1 MNAPSADTTSAT
13 AQPPRTGDIRPALRP
28 LWIVSVVGL
37 ALAASLH
44 AVAGRPE
51 PGPTRRPPQPP
62 RVIGGAEAD
71 EKTAKASV
79 AEATVESAAL
89 PIFPADRR
97 DAGAKATVATA
108 ATASP
113 EASKQAP
120 TTEKRLFSFQA
131 VDLDLKA
138 ALSLFAKANN
148 LNIVPDREV
157 TGLVTVDLH
166 ELPLQQVMRA
176 MLEAYD
182 YWWVEE
188 EGLIRVRA
196 TQTRQFS
203 INYLR
208 LIRKGTGQTSATL
221 SSGSG
226 ASAGGG
232 GGGGGGAS
240 GGGGGGGA
248 SSGGGGASGGG
259 GGGAS
264 GGGSTSSSVSLT
276 ADNPVDFWT
285 ELKTELGKVLT
296 DAGRTSMAVNM
307 TAGMLMIT
315 DRPGALKR
323 AEMYLKNLER
333 TVVRQVEIE
342 ARLYSVTLNDQFQ
355 FGVDWNQAVKMYGNT
370 MSIGSLPASLNQPIG
385 GTALPGTGTGITP
398 GGGGT
403 TIGNIPNSIKSTG
416 GAGVNDSAANLSFNN
431 ANTAV
436 LVRALQEQ
444 GSVKVISKPRVRT
457 LNNQTALIKVG
468 TEKPYFRQASTLI
481 SNSTGTTQTTGDEV
495 TFVTIGTI
503 LSLTPQVSEEGWIT
517 LDVSPVLSS
526 LIGDVRSPSGT
537 TVAPQ
542 LDIKQVSTIVRVR
555 DGSTVVIGGLI
566 QNEEGKV
573 NRKIPFFG
581 DIPLLGRLFQG
592 QFDSK
597 NRNELV
603 IFITPRVVSGE
614 GETEGATGR

>member
-1 MNAPSADTTSAT
+1 M
-13 AQPPRTGDIRPALRP
+13 
-28 LWIVSVVGL
+28 
-37 ALAASLH
+37 
-44 AVAGRPE
+44 
-51 PGPTRRPPQPP
+51 
-62 RVIGGAEAD
+62 
-71 EKTAKASV
+71 
-79 AEATVESAAL
+79 
-89 PIFPADRR
+89 
-97 DAGAKATVATA
+97 
-108 ATASP
+108 
-113 EASKQAP
+113 
-120 TTEKRLFSFQA
+120 
-131 VDLDLKA
+131 
-138 ALSLFAKANN
+138 
-148 LNIVPDREV
+148 
-157 TGLVTVDLH
+157 
-166 ELPLQQVMRA
+166 
-176 MLEAYD
+176 
-182 YWWVEE
+182 
-188 EGLIRVRA
+188 
-196 TQTRQFS
+196 
-203 INYLR
+203 
-208 LIRKGTGQTSATL
+208 
-221 SSGSG
+221 
-226 ASAGGG
+226 
-232 GGGGGGAS
+232 
-240 GGGGGGGA
+240 
-248 SSGGGGASGGG
+248 
-259 GGGAS
+259 
-264 GGGSTSSSVSLT
+264 
-276 ADNPVDFWT
+276 DFWT

-355 FGVDWNQAVKMYGNT
+355 FGVDWNQAIKMYGNT
-370 MSIGSLPASLNQPIG
+370 MSIGSLPAALNQPIA
-385 GTALPGTGTGITP
+385 GTSLPSTAIPGP
-398 GGGGT
+398 GGS
-403 TIGNIPNSIKSTG
+403 TIGNLPNSIKGTG
-416 GAGVNDSAANLSFNN
+416 GAGVNDSAVNLSFNN

-468 TEKPYFRQASTLI
+468 TEKPYFRRASTTVNNGSAGSI
-481 SNSTGTTQTTGDEV
+481 STQGDEV

-526 LIGDVRSPSGT
+526 LIGDVRSPSGE

-614 GETEGATGR
+614 GETEGAGGR

>member
-1 MNAPSADTTSAT
+1 MNALSGDTTSAN
-13 AQPPRTGDIRPALRP
+13 AVPPRRPDIRSFFRP
-28 LWIVSVVGL
+28 LWVGL

-44 AVAGRPE
+44 ADAGRPD
-51 PGPTRRPPQPP
+51 PAPIKRSAQPP
-62 RVIGGAEAD
+62 RVVGEAD
-71 EKTAKASV
+71 ASEKTAKSSV
-79 AEATVESAAL
+79 AEATAESVAL
-89 PIFPADRR
+89 PVFPADRR
-97 DAGAKATVATA
+97 DTGAKATVVTA

-113 EASKQAP
+113 DASKQAP
-120 TTEKRLFSFQA
+120 AAERRLFSFQA

-138 ALSLFAKANN
+138 ALALFAKANN

-188 EGLIRVRA
+188 DGLIRVRA

-208 LIRKGTGQTSATL
+208 LVRKGTGQTSATL

-226 ASAGGG
+226 ASGGG
-232 GGGGGGAS
+232 GSGGGGGGGGSSGGGGGGAS
-240 GGGGGGGA
+240 GGGGGGA
-248 SSGGGGASGGG
+248 SGG

-355 FGVDWNQAVKMYGNT
+355 FGVDWNQAIKMYGNT
-370 MSIGSLPASLNQPIG
+370 MSIGSLPAALNQPIA
-385 GTALPGTGTGITP
+385 GTSLPSTAIPGP
-398 GGGGT
+398 GGS
-403 TIGNIPNSIKSTG
+403 TIGNLPNSIKGTG
-416 GAGVNDSAANLSFNN
+416 GAGVNDSAVNLSFNN

-468 TEKPYFRQASTLI
+468 TEKPYFRRASTTVNNGSAGSI
-481 SNSTGTTQTTGDEV
+481 STQGDEV

-526 LIGDVRSPSGT
+526 LIGDVRSPSGE

-614 GETEGATGR
+614 GETESAGGR

>member
-1 MNAPSADTTSAT
+1 MNAPCADTTSAIAPT
-13 AQPPRTGDIRPALRP
+13 PRPRDIRPALRP
-28 LWIVSVVGL
+28 SWVASAVGL

-51 PGPTRRPPQPP
+51 PGPTRRLPRPPQPP
-62 RVIGGAEAD
+62 RVIGAAEAD

-79 AEATVESAAL
+79 AEATEESAAL
-89 PIFPADRR
+89 PVFPADRR
-97 DAGAKATVATA
+97 DAGTKATLVAA
-108 ATASP
+108 ATATADP

-120 TTEKRLFSFQA
+120 AGEKRLFSFQA

-138 ALSLFAKANN
+138 ALALFAKANH

-232 GGGGGGAS
+232 GGAS
-240 GGGGGGGA
+240 GGGGGGA
-248 SSGGGGASGGG
+248 SSGGGGASGG

-315 DRPGALKR
+315 DRPGAIKR

-370 MSIGSLPASLNQPIG
+370 LSFGSLPAALNQPIA

-403 TIGNIPNSIKSTG
+403 TIGNLPNSIKSTG
-416 GAGVNDSAANLSFNN
+416 GAGLNDSAANLSFNN

-481 SNSTGTTQTTGDEV
+481 HNGTGTTQTTGDEV

-503 LSLTPQVSEEGWIT
+503 LSLTPQISEEGWIT

-542 LDIKQVSTIVRVR
+542 LDIKQVSTIIRVR

>member
-1 MNAPSADTTSAT
+1 MNAPSAATTSAT
-13 AQPPRTGDIRPALRP
+13 ASPPGPPQSRPAFRP
-28 LWIVSVVGL
+28 RWIASWVGL
-37 ALAASLH
+37 ALVASLP
-44 AVAGRPE
+44 ALAGRPD
-51 PGPTRRPPQPP
+51 PGPSRRQPQPP
-62 RVIGGAEAD
+62 RVIGGAD
-71 EKTAKASV
+71 TNEKTAKASV
-79 AEATVESAAL
+79 AEAVTESAAL
-89 PIFPADRR
+89 PVFPADRR
-97 DAGAKATVATA
+97 DAGAKTTVVA
-108 ATASP
+108 APIASP
-113 EASKQAP
+113 DAP
-120 TTEKRLFSFQA
+120 KPAPATEKRLFSFQA

-138 ALSLFAKANN
+138 ALVLFAKANN

-232 GGGGGGAS
+232 GGGGAS
-240 GGGGGGGA
+240 GGGGGGA
-248 SSGGGGASGGG
+248 SGGGGGGGASGGG

-370 MSIGSLPASLNQPIG
+370 LSVGSLPAALNKPIA

-403 TIGNIPNSIKSTG
+403 TIGNIPNSIKGTG
-416 GAGVNDSAANLSFNN
+416 GAGLNDPAANLSFNN

-481 SNSTGTTQTTGDEV
+481 SNNTGTTQTTGDEV

-503 LSLTPQVSEEGWIT
+503 LSLTPQISEEGWIT

-542 LDIKQVSTIVRVR
+542 LDIKQVSTIIRVR